1 MEEKDGPRAGDIDDL
16 MYMLFGFGGV
26 LRKRQGQLEDRG
38 WQKAQM
44 SAEELA
50 ALAAEEKAE
59 ADRVRAEK
67 ARKRAERKAQRAKEK
82 AAKKAAAKRK

>member
-1 MEEKDGPRAGDIDDL
+1 MFWSISRACDARLVEEKDGPRAGDIDDL

-50 ALAAEEKAE
+50 DRGGPTMALDSNIAAHG
-59 ADRVRAEK
+59 
-67 ARKRAERKAQRAKEK
+67 
-82 AAKKAAAKRK
+82 